1 MYGAALSRGFGFA
14 DCARRLLRVLGAR
27 RLPRVLGAIAC
38 NKSESTVY
46 LAVLCPRATPS
57 GGLFN
62 TCIRRMTRLFAS
74 SVHDASPLDFLH
86 STKFLD
92 GAYVT
97 SVFIKIAILAPETT
111 IGSAQSTGSALDV

>member
-27 RLPRVLGAIAC
+27 RLPRILGAIAC

-86 STKFLD
+86 STNFWMELTSPQFLLKLQ
-92 GAYVT
+92 YLICVN
-97 SVFIKIAILAPETT
+97 IYIIRLM
-111 IGSAQSTGSALDV
+111 

>member
-1 MYGAALSRGFGFA
+1 MVEGGRMYGAALSRGFGFA

-86 STKFLD
+86 STNFWMELTSPQFLL
-92 GAYVT
+92 
-97 SVFIKIAILAPETT
+97 KL
-111 IGSAQSTGSALDV
+111 Q